1 MLWGLQ
7 SRCYS
12 SVGTNSSSARM
23 TRAQRRQLIACLY
36 FRDRTMSVVALMR
49 FNWRGFAIFL
59 ALGSATVAAALL
71 VGSHLMAWVF
81 GAAYA
86 GMILRDIGHCVRVA
100 RAWPLSKQLLDWPRI
115 EEMARE
121 IGVLPATALPSA
133 A

>member
-1 MLWGLQ
+1 
-7 SRCYS
+7 
-12 SVGTNSSSARM
+12 M

-36 FRDRTMSVVALMR
+36 FRDRTMSVVALML

-59 ALGSATVAAALL
+59 VLGGATVAAALL

-121 IGVLPATALPSA
+121 MDAPPATAS
-133 A
+133 